1 MGDDFGAFSMR
12 LTCESCESL
21 NYVTRDSQRTV
32 KSDPRQDDDDDVP
45 GPDLCHHHRNDLL
58 GASSPSSTCSTGSK
72 RSRYTALDE
81 GRMQQFIAPLVRG
94 WTLANDSKVCSL
106 AADGNANTMP
116 QVPIPA
122 HVWSLLSSSWGSMRS
137 AMREP
142 SISTAWNST
151 PIHPISTSLIGKSLT
166 ILAVVMLL
174 VLLRLLL
181 QRHRARTQL
190 QQCGLPVVYWR
201 PKSLFGGS
209 YDAPAASHTAMSSL
223 LRPSNITNILPRM
236 ERLKGPYGMYGTV
249 YGISTA
255 VVHVAHPVPAAA
267 ILSSTTMGTAL
278 VESKQPTNGTRRPLS
293 RASGVATSSGATK
306 SPAYDHFK
314 NFCGNGVFTADGD
327 DWKQK
332 RAAVLHVL
340 MRSTAAAT
348 GAGGGGAPPA
358 TFEANVERNAHDAA
372 MRLIT
377 HLERCIDQ
385 EERFH
390 SSLPKMYK
398 VNVVPLLQRA
408 TLGLIYR
415 YLTHQDLPTD
425 AELRKASFGNGD
437 DDVIE
442 SGNGSI
448 VCGDSGQKSHGVL
461 SRYLDSITRIRMI
474 VLAQSRSVWFLLPRW
489 HYRTFSR
496 MYRDEE
502 RTMGPI
508 RSFSERAC
516 REAMPGSP
524 LRILSRHFA
533 PYCHADGSP
542 AENKKPSSQEES
554 TIPVSKHLLDEAITL
569 LFAGQ
574 DTSAATL
581 SWTLH
586 LLSLHPPIQN
596 KLAAEIATAL
606 PLEDNIAYSV
616 PLTRK
621 GLMQLPYLDAVVK
634 ESMRLYPVAPFVV
647 RRLPCDVPVREANP
661 IDGTSQQSSLRL
673 PKDSFAC
680 IWIYAL
686 HRNKAFWKCPNEFRP
701 ERWLTE
707 NGPDRD
713 AGISNGAYMP
723 FATGPRSCVGQPM
736 ATIILRSLLARLI
749 HQFTFEDPRLIGQE
763 ATPAIADA
771 LRKDMQA
778 GFTVLPE
785 GGVDLCIARRSHV
798 GA

>member
-1 MGDDFGAFSMR
+1 
-12 LTCESCESL
+12 
-21 NYVTRDSQRTV
+21 
-32 KSDPRQDDDDDVP
+32 
-45 GPDLCHHHRNDLL
+45 
-58 GASSPSSTCSTGSK
+58 
-72 RSRYTALDE
+72 
-81 GRMQQFIAPLVRG
+81 MQQFIAPLVRG
-94 WTLANDSKVCSL
+94 WTFGLRMANDGVCSM

-116 QVPIPA
+116 PQEPIPA
-122 HVWSLLSSSWGSMRS
+122 LVWSLRSSSCGWMGS
-137 AMREP
+137 AMRGS
-142 SISTAWNST
+142 SIPTSWYST
-151 PIHPISTSLIGKSLT
+151 PIHPISTSWIGTLLT
-166 ILAVVMLL
+166 ILAGAALL
-174 VLLRLLL
+174 VLVRLLL
-181 QRHRARTQL
+181 QRHKARTQL

-201 PKSLFGGS
+201 PKSLFSGS
-209 YDAPAASHTAMSSL
+209 YDAPESSHTSASSL

-267 ILSSTTMGTAL
+267 ILSSTTMGASP
-278 VESKQPTNGTRRPLS
+278 VEPKQPTNAIRRTSS
-293 RASGVATSSGATK
+293 RGSGIATSSGATK

-340 MRSTAAAT
+340 MRSTTAAT
-348 GAGGGGAPPA
+348 VAGGGDAPPA

-377 HLERCIDQ
+377 HLERCIEE
-385 EERFH
+385 EERSN
-390 SSLPKMYK
+390 SSMHKMYK

-415 YLTHQDLPTD
+415 YLTHQDLPTE
-425 AELRKASFGNGD
+425 AELRKASFDNGD
-437 DDVIE
+437 DAVIE
-442 SGNGSI
+442 SRNGSV
-448 VCGDSGQKSHGVL
+448 VCGDSSHKPHGVL

-516 REAMPGSP
+516 REALPGSP
-524 LRILSRHFA
+524 LYTLSRHFA
-533 PYCHADGSP
+533 PYCHPYVSP
-542 AENKKPSSQEES
+542 AENKKPTSQGEP
-554 TIPVSKHLLDEAITL
+554 TIHVSKHLLDEAITL

-586 LLSLHPPIQN
+586 LLSLYPTIQN

-606 PLEDNIAYSV
+606 PLGDDIGYSV
-616 PLTRK
+616 PLSRK
-621 GLMQLPYLDAVVK
+621 VLMQLPYLDAVVK

-647 RRLPCDVPVREANP
+647 RRLPCDVPVREPNP
-661 IDGTSQQSSLRL
+661 IDGTRQQSSLRL

-686 HRNKAFWKCPNEFRP
+686 HRNKAFWKCPDEFRP
-701 ERWLTE
+701 ERWLIE
-707 NGPDRD
+707 NGPERD

-723 FATGPRSCVGQPM
+723 FATGPRNCVGQPM
-736 ATIILRSLLARLI
+736 ANIILRSLLARLI
-749 HQFTFEDPRLIGQE
+749 HRFRFEDPRLIGQE
-763 ATPAIADA
+763 ATLAIADA

-785 GGVDLCIARRSHV
+785 GGVDLCITRRSCV
-798 GA
+798 G